1 MLPGCLLAAGIA
13 VPISVI
19 LIVRYGAVLAA
30 EQQGLGVTIILAVLP
45 AMLALGSVIC
55 LLLIKAGG
63 KRITRMYGIDLLGAC
78 LGAML
83 VIPLLHWLPT
93 PALAAGCGF
102 LPLGALALYGKRWRV
117 VALSGVVALIALIS
131 TTQLLEVTRSK
142 SYDEKVLVPV
152 FEKWT
157 PTARLTIFDETLFG
171 PVADQSGFAWG
182 RGSKYPKGTEV
193 LHYWLEQDG
202 NAGTPITKFDGDLA
216 KLEHLEF
223 DVTTVGYQLRP
234 PRRVAVIGAG
244 GGTGHPVRAP
254 GRAPKRSTAIELNRH
269 TIYAVSKDFAHISG
283 DIYHHPNVNAVASE
297 GRSHLTHTGDKFEFI
312 QISLI
317 DSWAASV
324 AGAFALAENNL
335 YTVEAFGLYLDR
347 MTETGQLSTS
357 RWMREMPR
365 LLLLARAAV
374 LEAGFE
380 PPERHML
387 LVSAGA
393 VGTLLISKT
402 PYERADI
409 ERLREI
415 ARERGFIIHY
425 PVVPG
430 HAGDKVYT
438 DLIEGRIGFL
448 RDGGYNTEPPRD
460 DSPYFFHVMT
470 PFASST
476 ALEEHTRKLTAI
488 EANWHEANWQAIL
501 VLRRVMWAV
510 SGLAVVLFMLPFLF
524 HRVARREGDPRDW
537 AGLVRASLYF
547 AAIGAGFM
555 LLENMLVQHF
565 VLYLGHPSY
574 ATTVIIASLLLGM
587 GVGSSM
593 AGRVGVKRLLAWG
606 WVVADPRLRDRA
618 GPPLAVPCHARAAP
632 RRAHSV
638 RLPDSATVGWTSGPV
653 LPARDAAL
661 RRRRQALVLGDQ
673 RCIRRGRQR
682 HVPGPVDGVRLSDGR
697 QAQCAYLSD
706 RLGLPARQWQ
716 RRIGAPCTLSRQ
728 RSRGGAPC
736 SGAGEEGVEEHDSG
750 WPPPACRD
758 LNREAGMR
766 KRIRHRAAARRQPVY
781 SFIFLNTRFGHGTDD
796 PHDPAP
802 DATHVDD
809 VATVPD
815 RLDDRLRD
823 LLRRGGQPLREIQ
836 PVGHAGAHEPR
847 LDGHLHGHRR
857 R

>member
-1 MLPGCLLAAGIA
+1 MVLEIGPDRGTRIRGGRGTYAACALPGGVGSSGSARAPASSDDEDTGIVPQWRDYLTIFLVSGCILVFQIALTRVLSVVAWYHFAFLTISMVMLGLGAPGVWFALMKRPLRMLPGCLLAAGIA

-30 EQQGLGVTIILAVLP
+30 EQKGLGVTIILAVLP

-117 VALSGVVALIALIS
+117 VALSGVVVLIALIS

-182 RGSKYPKGTEV
+182 RGSKYPEGTKV

-244 GGTGHPVRAP
+244 GGRDILSALRA
-254 GRAPKRSTAIELNRH
+254 GAEEIDAIELNRH

-297 GRSHLTHTGDKFEFI
+297 GRSHLTHTGDKFGFI

-380 PPERHML
+380 HPERHML

-430 HAGDKVYT
+430 HAGDEVYT

-470 PFASST
+470 PFASSA
-476 ALEEHTRKLTAI
+476 ALDEHTRKLTAI

-524 HRVARREGDPRDW
+524 HKVASREGDTRDW

-547 AAIGAGFM
+547 AAIGTGFM

-606 WVVADPRLRDRA
+606 WVVPVLVYGIVLVLPSLFHATL
-618 GPPLAVPCHARAAP
+618 GLPLAVRILFGCLIL
-632 RRAHSV
+632 
-638 RLPDSATVGWTSGPV
+638 LP
-653 LPARDAAL
+653 
-661 RRRRQALVLGDQ
+661 LG
-673 RCIRRGRQR
+673 G
-682 HVPGPVDGVRLSDGR
+682 L
-697 QAQCAYLSD
+697 
-706 RLGLPARQWQ
+706 LGLFFP
-716 RRIGAPCTLSRQ
+716 L
-728 RSRGGAPC
+728 
-736 SGAGEEGVEEHDSG
+736 
-750 WPPPACRD
+750 
-758 LNREAGMR
+758 GM
-766 KRIRHRAAARRQPVY
+766 
-781 SFIFLNTRFGHGTDD
+781 LRFGDVGKPWFWAINGVFGVVASVMSLALSMEFGFLMVGQLSALIYLVAWACLRGNGNRASAH
-796 PHDPAP
+796 PAP
-802 DATHVDD
+802 
-809 VATVPD
+809 
-815 RLDDRLRD
+815 
-823 LLRRGGQPLREIQ
+823 
-836 PVGHAGAHEPR
+836 
-847 LDGHLHGHRR
+847 
-857 R
+857 